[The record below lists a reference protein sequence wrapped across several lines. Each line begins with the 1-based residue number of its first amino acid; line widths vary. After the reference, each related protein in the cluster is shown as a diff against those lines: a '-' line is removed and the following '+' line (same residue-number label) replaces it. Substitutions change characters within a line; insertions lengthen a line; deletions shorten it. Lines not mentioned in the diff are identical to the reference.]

1 MYLLSNMAILGYL
14 YVSILFFWGGPEL
27 FERVCI
33 YIYIHTYIYIYI
45 CVVNT
50 YVYIFI

>member
-33 YIYIHTYIYIYI
+33 YIYTQIYIYI